1 MNISKKLEEKIKANL
16 EPVDVEQRFR
26 DLLDETYSAVK
37 IGYGTY
43 MPSEIVEKLS
53 PTDFR
58 CGVADYSGTDETL
71 IEVAGEYY
79 DMFQIVRLSEEEEA
93 KEQIEKELA
102 EVKK

>member
-1 MNISKKLEEKIKANL
+1 MNITKQLEETIKSTL
-16 EPVDVEQRFR
+16 DPVDVEQRFR
-26 DLLDETYSAVK
+26 DLLDETYPAVK

-58 CGVADYSGTDETL
+58 CGVADFSGTEETL
-71 IEVAGEYY
+71 IEVGGEYY
-79 DMFQIVRLSEEEEA
+79 DMDEVERLSDELEA
-93 KEQIEKELA
+93 KAQIEKELA